1 MDGVVFHQFDG
12 NAAYA
17 AKYTEE
23 TMQSMSKKN
32 RKGRVRIRY
41 DIVKLDRDTES
52 VVISN
57 ITFNQLQCYR
67 TMAEKQGTKIW

>member
-23 TMQSMSKKN
+23 TVQQK
-32 RKGRVRIRY
+32 RQRRQGRHRIRY
-41 DIVKLDRDTES
+41 DIVKLDRDSES
-52 VVISN
+52 VVIAN
-57 ITFNQLQCYR
+57 ITFNQLQGYR